1 MDPVEIHNALQQVR
15 EVHSRVVVRQSFRGY
30 SGYGRIAGGVVALL
44 GAAAISF
51 VGHGWSVGGIVWAW
65 SVVCGIAV
73 IINCVGVYRW
83 WTRSYKRGLRVLT
96 PMLDL
101 VAPLFVGGILSVAS
115 YNAGAP

>member
-44 GAAAISF
+44 GAAAISS
-51 VGHGWSVGGIVWAW
+51 VGYDWSVGGIVWAW